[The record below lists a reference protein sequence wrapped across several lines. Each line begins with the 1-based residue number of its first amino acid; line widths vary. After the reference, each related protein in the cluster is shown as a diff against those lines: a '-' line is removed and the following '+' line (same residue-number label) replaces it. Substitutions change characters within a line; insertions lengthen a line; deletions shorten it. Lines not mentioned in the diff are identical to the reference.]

1 MGGQRTRC
9 PYLRVARL
17 AKGSRTAWGRPA
29 RSLDPKPGRILAD
42 GEENIKKHKI
52 LQAKTLEFLEKNIA
66 GHGFISGRDGTH
78 VDRTDLRLNFRV
90 KHRLDELDELRAC
103 LEYAE
108 DTTVKAK
115 IDRLTTF
122 KEKLRLHEK
131 TEDSSLREWLNQNVQ
146 WIRREVIEVG
156 CHKTLTISPPPAVGG
171 LVMRGIDPFNA
182 MFDAPYSMS
191 LVPTICDMIDSTIGV
206 LRNPPLVKT
215 KQVGPAINASIQT
228 GYAFVAMPIDW
239 DDDQLVD
246 VLEAIKTAA
255 ADCGITA
262 ERVDEVESN
271 QRITDRILESI
282 AKAEFVIV
290 DLTKERPNVFFE
302 AGFAHGLG
310 KVPIYVARAGTT
322 LHFDIKDYPIITFR
336 NMRQLKDGI
345 TKRLIALT
353 GEREEQ

>member
-1 MGGQRTRC
+1 
-9 PYLRVARL
+9 
-17 AKGSRTAWGRPA
+17 
-29 RSLDPKPGRILAD
+29 
-42 GEENIKKHKI
+42 
-52 LQAKTLEFLEKNIA
+52 
-66 GHGFISGRDGTH
+66 
-78 VDRTDLRLNFRV
+78 
-90 KHRLDELDELRAC
+90 
-103 LEYAE
+103 
-108 DTTVKAK
+108 
-115 IDRLTTF
+115 
-122 KEKLRLHEK
+122 
-131 TEDSSLREWLNQNVQ
+131 
-146 WIRREVIEVG
+146 
-156 CHKTLTISPPPAVGG
+156 
-171 LVMRGIDPFNA
+171 

-215 KQVGPAINASIQT
+215 KQVLPAINASIQT
-228 GYAFVAMPIDW
+228 GYAFVAMPIDS

-246 VLEAIKTAA
+246 VLETIKTAA

-322 LHFDIKDYPIITFR
+322 VHFDIKDYPIIMFR
-336 NMRQLKDGI
+336 NMKQLKDGI

-353 GEREEQ
+353 GERAER